1 MSTCG
6 NCSVVIDQVLNP
18 IRQLLLWGLVPL
30 LIVMQGTPAFA
41 GPVDWREVPSTGDG
55 QQWWDAGSV
64 RRTRD
69 DTLSVLSRYS
79 LRTEDDSPAL
89 GTLVVMEIDCGQ
101 SLYRDIQ
108 KNGLPRFRADW
119 EAPANDDLISEVIQ
133 AVCSSGLA

>member
-1 MSTCG
+1 M
-6 NCSVVIDQVLNP
+6 IEQVLRP
-18 IRQLLLWGLVPL
+18 IRRLLLWVLLPL
-30 LIVMQGTPAFA
+30 LLTLQGSPALA

-64 RRTRD
+64 RRTRN
-69 DTLSVLSRYS
+69 DTVSVLSRYS

-89 GTLVVMEIDCGQ
+89 GTLVVMEIDCDQ
-101 SLYRDIQ
+101 TLYRDIQ
-108 KNGLPRFRADW
+108 KNGLPRFRAEW